1 MATTPLINLT
11 VDPVQ
16 LREAETYLRN
26 VKGGVPKVL
35 ADSINRTL
43 DQTKTYLSTELRK
56 KVAIPKR
63 LIDRRIDV
71 QKTGPHQLSGT
82 LTVEYEKQLSL
93 GDFGPRQTK
102 KGVSYKLAPGGRGFV
117 PGAFVITLP
126 SRNGPYT
133 QVFKRAANWE
143 HREPQ
148 HRAGHRRKG
157 KSGLK
162 IISLKGVS
170 PWYLVKS
177 GGLLQPTIAKAQDLL
192 NKNIDN
198 RLDRLLFSKTG
209 MSLATAR
216 AGGGEA

>member
-1 MATTPLINLT
+1 MAQTEFLNIT

-16 LREAETYLRN
+16 LREVETYLRN
-26 VKGGVPKVL
+26 VKNGAPKVM
-35 ADSINRTL
+35 ADAINRTL
-43 DQTKTYLSTELRK
+43 DQTKTWLSSELRK

-71 QKTGPHQLSGT
+71 KKTGPNQLAGSM
-82 LTVEYEKQLSL
+82 TVEYERRLSL
-93 GDFGPRQTK
+93 GDFGPRQTAR
-102 KGVSYKLAPGGRGFV
+102 GVSYKLAPGGRGFV

-133 QVFKRAANWE
+133 QVFKRAKDWE
-143 HREPQ
+143 HRTPQ

-177 GGLLQPTIAKAQDLL
+177 GGLLQPTVAKANELL
-192 NKNIDN
+192 AKNIDN
-198 RLDRLLFSKTG
+198 RLDRLLFTKTG
-209 MSLATAR
+209 SSLATVR
-216 AGGGEA
+216 AGGEA